1 MQNFVKKILFI
12 SPFIPYPLNSG
23 GNQAVFSMIDYL
35 RKIHSVSI
43 LIRAGHQKDIDA
55 LKRVWPD
62 VGFFIYSKKEGK
74 RKSWLPLRAHV
85 LHCLSSSFTRKY
97 NRIFFKYWPSRPN
110 VDKMLRIR
118 TLINL
123 RPSELDPGYCEF
135 VHNVA
140 ESGFD
145 IIQTEFR
152 ELLDLCYFL
161 PENAVKVYVQHE
173 IDYIRRGNELAMLQS
188 PTLMDIARYQQA
200 KDKEISMLSRYDYII
215 TLTATDKN
223 ILSKYI
229 PEEKIYVSP
238 AVIKMDRLVPFKT
251 CTPEFVF
258 VGGSDHFPNY
268 DGVNWFCECILPVLK
283 ENLSDFKIYIIGNWS
298 RKAKRTI
305 HKHNKEVEFM
315 GFVEDLHTFLNG
327 KITIV
332 PIRIGSGMRMKIL
345 DAVWSSSPFITT
357 SKGVEG
363 QDFTNGIDC
372 IIADSPQEFGKAMVM
387 LSSDTVLQKS
397 LSENAVIKVKKYY
410 NPEAMMKIRAD
421 FYAKFTAN
429 IM

>member
-152 ELLDLCYFL
+152 ELLDMCYFL

-200 KDKEISMLSRYDYII
+200 KDKENES
-215 TLTATDKN
+215 
-223 ILSKYI
+223 
-229 PEEKIYVSP
+229 
-238 AVIKMDRLVPFKT
+238 
-251 CTPEFVF
+251 
-258 VGGSDHFPNY
+258 
-268 DGVNWFCECILPVLK
+268 
-283 ENLSDFKIYIIGNWS
+283 
-298 RKAKRTI
+298 AK
-305 HKHNKEVEFM
+305 
-315 GFVEDLHTFLNG
+315 
-327 KITIV
+327 
-332 PIRIGSGMRMKIL
+332 
-345 DAVWSSSPFITT
+345 
-357 SKGVEG
+357 
-363 QDFTNGIDC
+363 
-372 IIADSPQEFGKAMVM
+372 
-387 LSSDTVLQKS
+387 KS
-397 LSENAVIKVKKYY
+397 LETAASLEPNNCDIRYNLALVYELSGDIERAKTEYYKVLELSP
-410 NPEAMMKIRAD
+410 NHPEAKNNLKLLGED
-421 FYAKFTAN
+421 V
-429 IM
+429 